1 MGKEDLNTDRIKPFS
16 FKQIGIWDN
25 SYWRWSSLWLHTCY
39 EIQQA
44 KVGIRERHSPVT
56 YQYWCGSWEDEDKV
70 HISAKEIL
78 FPTLNDIQWRGEP
91 KYNITLN
98 FIAPHH
104 YTHSSLSETD
114 QMHYLIQHSS
124 LFETDQMHYLI
135 QNNNL
140 VQLGEINSI
149 LDKRRKEKLRKAKQ
163 D

>member
-1 MGKEDLNTDRIKPFS
+1 MFNKVCSLGKEDLNIDRIKSFS

-98 FIAPHH
+98 FIALHI
-104 YTHSSLSETD
+104 
-114 QMHYLIQHSS
+114 IQRSS

-149 LDKRRKEKLRKAKQ
+149 LDRRRKEKLRKAKQ
-163 D
+163 DKEA